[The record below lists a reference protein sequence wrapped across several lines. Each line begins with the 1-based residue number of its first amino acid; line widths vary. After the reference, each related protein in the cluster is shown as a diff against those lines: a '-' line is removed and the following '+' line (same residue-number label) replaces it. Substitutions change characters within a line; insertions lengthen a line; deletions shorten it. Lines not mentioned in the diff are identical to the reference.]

1 MLKSLLKWRYFHAKI
16 PEDAVTIP
24 AKTRTEVGFELD
36 IPESLWSTF
45 LGGLGYTVYRIIII
59 GRPNSAIFAKE
70 GVLCHK
76 EIVIIGLVNSIRDGF
91 VDEFNE
97 TKVNKYGWK

>member
-1 MLKSLLKWRYFHAKI
+1 M
-16 PEDAVTIP
+16 TIP

-97 TKVNKYGWK
+97 TKVNKYG